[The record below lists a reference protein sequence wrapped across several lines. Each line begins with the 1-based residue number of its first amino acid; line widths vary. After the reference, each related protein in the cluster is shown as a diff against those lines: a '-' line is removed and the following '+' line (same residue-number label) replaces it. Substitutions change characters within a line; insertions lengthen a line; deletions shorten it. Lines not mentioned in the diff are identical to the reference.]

1 MPLLRD
7 ARRERFAQL
16 VASGIPYTK
25 SYVQAGY
32 KPGEAAAWRCRSRA
46 DVSARIDE
54 IMGAAAAK
62 NDVTVER
69 VVAELAKIGFAS
81 ADDFFDWGPDGVTI
95 RDKSDLTPEQRA
107 VVSEVMEQ
115 PGEFGSTIKIK
126 LYDKPGALEK
136 LGRYLGMFREKV
148 ELDANLNVKDVSPR
162 ERIASR
168 IAGLAAR
175 SGAGGGSS

>member
-7 ARRERFAQL
+7 ARRERFAQ
-16 VASGIPYTK
+16 AIAAGIPYSK
-25 SYVQAGY
+25 AYVQAGY
-32 KPGEAAAWRCRSRA
+32 KHSDAAAWRCRSRP
-46 DVSARIDE
+46 DVSGRVDE
-54 IMGAAAAK
+54 IIGAAAAK

-69 VVAELAKIGFAS
+69 VVAELAKIAFAS

-107 VVSEVMEQ
+107 VVAEVMEQ

-136 LGRYLGMFREKV
+136 LGRYLGMFREKL
-148 ELDANLNVKDVSPR
+148 EIDANVTTKDVSPR

-168 IAGLAAR
+168 IAGLASR
-175 SGAGGGSS
+175 SAKG